1 MRIETHKGPKNLAG
15 VVSFA
20 LRGEHY
26 AIGIAET
33 SHAVSEDCCDAIG
46 RLVDI
51 LCERGILSLEEASI
65 VAAGYNQGWEGVH
78 DA

>member
-1 MRIETHKGPKNLAG
+1 MRIGTHRGTEDLSG

-26 AIGIAET
+26 DLGIAET
-33 SHAVSEDCCDAIG
+33 SHAVSEGCCDAIG

-51 LCERGILSLEEASI
+51 LCERGILSLEDASI
-65 VAAGYNQGWEGVH
+65 VAVGYNRGWEADS